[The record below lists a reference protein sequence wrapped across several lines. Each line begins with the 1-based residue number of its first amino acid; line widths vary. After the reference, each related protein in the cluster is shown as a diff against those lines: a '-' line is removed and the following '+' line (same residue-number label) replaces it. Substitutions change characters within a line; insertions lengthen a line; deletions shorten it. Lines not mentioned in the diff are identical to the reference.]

1 MYLFINDINKGHI
14 LNRNYKYKNKLY
26 YCLDTLVLIGIPIYL
41 NFNKIFF
48 KDNYL
53 YVYPTPSYLKLLND
67 IQNKIKIS
75 NNLNDFTKSEYIKIK
90 TKKNLKY
97 ENNFIKISIKYIDKN
112 NNAQF
117 FHI

>member
-26 YCLDTLVLIGIPIYL
+26 YFLDTLVLIGIPIYL

-48 KDNYL
+48 KDNFL
-53 YVYPTPSYLKLLND
+53 FVYPTPSYLKLLKYID
-67 IQNKIKIS
+67 KIKIS

-97 ENNFIKISIKYIDKN
+97 ENNFIKISYKIYR
-112 NNAQF
+112 
-117 FHI
+117 